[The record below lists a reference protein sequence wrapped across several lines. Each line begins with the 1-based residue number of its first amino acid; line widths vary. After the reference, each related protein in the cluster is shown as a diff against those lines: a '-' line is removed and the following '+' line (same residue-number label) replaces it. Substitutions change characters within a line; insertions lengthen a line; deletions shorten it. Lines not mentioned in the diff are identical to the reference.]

1 MVYHT
6 AYLMQLRSFEAL
18 SSKPQE
24 KCGRAGQNASASGR
38 NAPIGLHCPPIFA
51 AIGDH
56 SDKQQRAPAEETMTP
71 RTSSAA
77 SQNLRSAQP
86 DGRDDRT
93 NLSHQYGSIGIQAVA
108 AAARYSDRRESP
120 AHETVPAS
128 APGLRIDLRFVE
140 SAS

>member
-1 MVYHT
+1 
-6 AYLMQLRSFEAL
+6 
-18 SSKPQE
+18 
-24 KCGRAGQNASASGR
+24 
-38 NAPIGLHCPPIFA
+38 
-51 AIGDH
+51 
-56 SDKQQRAPAEETMTP
+56 MTP

-86 DGRDDRT
+86 DRRSDRT

-108 AAARYSDRRESP
+108 AAARYSDRRKST
-120 AHETVPAS
+120 APAS